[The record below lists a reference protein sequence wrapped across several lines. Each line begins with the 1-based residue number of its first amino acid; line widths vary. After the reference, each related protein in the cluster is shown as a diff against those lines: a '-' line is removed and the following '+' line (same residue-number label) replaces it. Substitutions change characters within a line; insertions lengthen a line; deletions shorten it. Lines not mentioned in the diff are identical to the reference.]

1 MSAIANVLND
11 LVNCWTVYNSDRQL
25 EDRAATVKVIN
36 SGDCGLVA
44 IAASQVLREKFNYNV
59 TILVNRN
66 HCWMRINGVDYDTRY
81 PEGYPEG
88 TSANQEWSRDELE
101 TVHELDYKSACDE
114 WMPADSHGAFLVKAF
129 VERYGLTLPQE
140 LHHCITNAAE
150 YEHESVIPVLQAR
163 YRAVKETPALE
174 VVAQDM

>member
-11 LVNCWTVYNSDRQL
+11 LVNCWIAYNSDRPL
-25 EDRAATVKVIN
+25 DDRAAAVKTIN

-44 IAASQVLREKFNYNV
+44 IAASQVLREKFNYDV
-59 TILVNRN
+59 TILINRN
-66 HCWMRINGVDYDTRY
+66 HCWMRIDGVDYDTQY

-88 TSANQEWSRDELE
+88 TSANQEWSREDTLE
-101 TVHELDYKSACDE
+101 PVSELDYKAACDE

-163 YRAVKETPALE
+163 YRAVKELPVTE
-174 VVAQDM
+174 GVV